1 MEELSDKGL
10 YVDELQKLRVMD
22 PELASQTEGLR
33 NECGDFVT
41 QMGDF
46 QKMADGFIAL
56 SDEVRIPKRC
66 LII

>member
-1 MEELSDKGL
+1 MENLSNRGL

-22 PELASQTEGLR
+22 PDLSSQTEGLK
-33 NECGDFVT
+33 NECGNFVT

-56 SDEVRIPKRC
+56 ADEVGSLERV
-66 LII
+66 